1 MGRRRLRFDARKNF
15 ERKKYSECNELVVSV
30 PLDLVSV
37 PADDAN
43 PSELIVS
50 LPLSAYTSTPLPD
63 ASALHSRVS
72 KSNTLPAGWTVACLP
87 EASGSHVASLALC
100 KLQILPPLFTADFT
114 FMLTISPD
122 CAWTLSVGRTQ
133 INQQ

>member
-15 ERKKYSECNELVVSV
+15 ERKKCNELVVSV

-50 LPLSAYTSTPLPD
+50 
-63 ASALHSRVS
+63 
-72 KSNTLPAGWTVACLP
+72 
-87 EASGSHVASLALC
+87 
-100 KLQILPPLFTADFT
+100 
-114 FMLTISPD
+114 
-122 CAWTLSVGRTQ
+122 
-133 INQQ
+133 

>member
-1 MGRRRLRFDARKNF
+1 MRRRRLRFDARKNF
-15 ERKKYSECNELVVSV
+15 ERKKYSECSELVVSV

-72 KSNTLPAGWTVACLP
+72 KSNTSFYVY
-87 EASGSHVASLALC
+87 SG
-100 KLQILPPLFTADFT
+100 
-114 FMLTISPD
+114 
-122 CAWTLSVGRTQ
+122 
-133 INQQ
+133 